1 MLHLLPNSGG
11 FSLKLR
17 RSCSIVAL
25 EQLPLLY
32 WGIGAAAAVIERRR
46 PAWQPVAQPQLQSR
60 RSSGPGTAATSGVA
74 AAQAQQPFR
83 RSSSLRRGSRQGAAE
98 AQRQQQLWRS
108 SSLTRGSVAQAW

>member
-32 WGIGAAAAVIERRR
+32 WGIGAAAAAIERRR

-60 RSSGPGTAATSGVA
+60 RSSRPGTAATSGVA

-83 RSSSLRRGSRQGAAE
+83 RSSGLRRGSR
-98 AQRQQQLWRS
+98 
-108 SSLTRGSVAQAW
+108 